1 MSKSSYGRGQSML
14 TMINKDNIHKQSM
27 LTNFLEE
34 ELSSK
39 QSKPVLLKSFDKF
52 DFFPKIKIDSK
63 ISRNGFYG
71 SKSIQPREY
80 LVK

>member
-1 MSKSSYGRGQSML
+1 
-14 TMINKDNIHKQSM
+14 MINKDKINKQSM

-52 DFFPKIKIDSK
+52 DFFPR
-63 ISRNGFYG
+63 SRSILRFPEMDFTGAKAFSLG
-71 SKSIQPREY
+71 SIW
-80 LVK
+80 